1 MKVIYT
7 LLILLIPFVGFG
19 QGWFKTITT
28 FDESLNYGFSI
39 KETGNNGFVLTG
51 TTDANSGEWNIFII
65 KFDNEGNEQWRK
77 IIDGGSGQ
85 DDIAFDSF
93 YDNDL
98 IYIIGQIE
106 ENYSFIKAFNMN
118 GDLVNENQYNLSQIG
133 LYNKG
138 SSIVKQSP
146 DEISSNILLFN
157 NSGSY
162 GTDGISSMLII
173 DDNNL
178 DSINVCE
185 LPEFPKN
192 GFSSSGII
200 DVKLTNKEY
209 NNDGT
214 YYISDLYFLNRAL
227 GNFGGNPSTNFYIT
241 ISQLSSN
248 FLFNYQKIY
257 SFGGFNDDFA
267 HDFELID
274 NTSLET
280 CAIIVGSTESYGNS
294 SYNQPVPYIIKTNT
308 LSVYGNE
315 TTVNAIDWE
324 LILDYK
330 GQARLITKLNNNNYL
345 ILIESNESINDPY
358 KIIEINEFGDIL
370 CESSINLNDLIED
383 ASIYQ
388 NSLSRLNAI
397 IPIGNNEFLLL
408 GNYVVESGS
417 SATSNFDYLPNPN
430 SFGLWNNIF
439 LTKTECGGSISSIE
453 DSYSKNNK
461 NRIGL
466 KNILGQDISKIEN
479 SILFE
484 IFDDGTIQKKII
496 IE

>member
-1 MKVIYT
+1 MKAIYT
-7 LLILLIPFVGFG
+7 LLIILIPFVGFG

-39 KETGNNGFVLTG
+39 NKTGNNGFVLTG

-65 KFDNEGNEQWRK
+65 KLDNNGNEQWRK

-93 YDNDL
+93 YINNL
-98 IYIIGQIE
+98 IYVTGQIE
-106 ENYSFIKAFNMN
+106 ENFSFVKVINMDGDIIK
-118 GDLVNENQYNLSQIG
+118 EKQYNLTQNG
-133 LYNKG
+133 FYNKG

-146 DEISSNILLFN
+146 VEISSNILLFN
-157 NSGSY
+157 NSGNY
-162 GTDGISSMLII
+162 GPDGISSMLII
-173 DDNNL
+173 DNNNL
-178 DSINVCE
+178 DSINIFE
-185 LPEFPKN
+185 LPEFPKS
-192 GFSSSGII
+192 GFSNSGII
-200 DVKLTNKEY
+200 DVKITSKEY
-209 NNDGT
+209 NDDGT

-227 GNFGGNPSTNFYIT
+227 GNFGGNSTTNFFIT

-248 FLFNYQKIY
+248 FLFNYQNIY

-280 CAIIVGSTESYGNS
+280 CAIIVGSTESFGNS

-308 LSVYGNE
+308 LSVYNNE
-315 TTVNAIDWE
+315 STVNAIDWE

-358 KIIEINEFGDIL
+358 KIIEINESGDIL
-370 CESSINLNDLIED
+370 CQSSINLNNLIED
-383 ASIYQ
+383 ANLYQ
-388 NSLSRLNAI
+388 NSMSQLNAI
-397 IPIGNNEFLLL
+397 ISVGNSEFLLL
-408 GNYVVESGS
+408 GNYVVESGGS
-417 SATSNFDYLPNPN
+417 SISNFGDLPYPN

-439 LTKTECGGSISSIE
+439 LIKTECGGSISSIK
-453 DSYSKNNK
+453 DSPTNTNK
-461 NRIGL
+461 YRIGL

-484 IFDDGTIQKKII
+484 IFNDGSVEKKVI